1 MSVGLGPEKKK
12 PVEPYHR
19 LIGVCMWISIC
30 QIASTD
36 IIRVSC

>member
-19 LIGVCMWISIC
+19 LIGVCMWISIFLP
-30 QIASTD
+30 IHPYAFTW
-36 IIRVSC
+36 R